1 MKFDIDTI
9 KGWND
14 KSERNNDWWRPQQ
27 GENKI
32 RIIEAPKDSELP
44 SMYVAYKHFNVGPEK
59 RSYWCRKSTGS
70 KDRDWN
76 SKCPV
81 CDYVSQLYDTGEEED
96 RKFAS
101 SMKASQ
107 RILLN
112 VVDLKVPEEGVKLFE
127 CSKTLWDIMVRYW
140 GSSKWGNLAD
150 AEAGYNF
157 IIERDGPKNF
167 PNYDKSR
174 AEDDATPI
182 PNKDWIK
189 DIKDLSKITEIKSF
203 EALKSILET
212 GEDISEDTST
222 VTKEEDTPTVTKEE
236 DTPTIT
242 KEDTPPWEEAA
253 PDKTQ
258 EPEVEKPVA
267 TKKKSKKKPPC
278 FGDDETYDATDDDCT
293 SCKWEEL
300 CADECM
306 GIAEDDTDEMD
317 DLEKE
322 IMRELKG

>member
-1 MKFDIDTI
+1 MNFDINTI
-9 KGWND
+9 KSWNE
-14 KSERNNDWWRPQQ
+14 KSEKNTDFWRPQQ
-27 GENKI
+27 GENLV

-112 VVDLKVPEEGVKLFE
+112 VVDLNNAEEGVKLFE
-127 CSKTLWDIMVRYW
+127 CSKTLWDIMIRYW

-174 AEDDATPI
+174 AEDDSTPI
-182 PNKDWIK
+182 QNKAWIK
-189 DIKDLSKITEIKSF
+189 DIKDLSAVTEIKSF

-212 GEDISEDTST
+212 GEDIDESSEAPKKEAPSIST
-222 VTKEEDTPTVTKEE
+222 DS
-236 DTPTIT
+236 
-242 KEDTPPWEEAA
+242 TPPWEEST
-253 PDKTQ
+253 P
-258 EPEVEKPVA
+258 EPKAEETPTPKA
-267 TKKKSKKKPPC
+267 KKKSKKPPC
-278 FGDDETYDATDDDCT
+278 FGDDETYDATDEDCQD
-293 SCKWEEL
+293 CKWEEM
-300 CADECM
+300 CEAKCIEI
-306 GIAEDDTDEMD
+306 GSNEEDGMD